1 MSNKGNFQSDETFC
15 RVIEKYAY
23 QHGEYKS
30 VYSAITPFLSAVQD
44 REKSVEMI
52 MQALEGEHFKEI
64 LSYFETRP
72 KADKPAQRILHTLY
86 NIMGE
91 ELEQAYM
98 ESLNEPPK
106 SKMNTYKAIVTTH
119 GTYRNEKDNYDLFN
133 GCEIQVKQEFT
144 VQAQNIE
151 QAKKKVYEQWWSL
164 SFLTSDYITD
174 TGYEIDEIKR
184 IKEKNKEIDR

>member
-15 RVIEKYAY
+15 RAIEKYAY

-30 VYSAITPFLSAVQD
+30 YSAITPFLSAVQD
-44 REKSVEMI
+44 REKSVEKI
-52 MQALEGEHFKEI
+52 MQALDGEHFKEI

-72 KADKPAQRILHTLY
+72 KTDKPAQRILHTLY
-86 NIMGE
+86 DIMGE
-91 ELEQAYM
+91 ETEQAYA
-98 ESLNEPPK
+98 ESLNEPSK
-106 SKMNTYKAIVTTH
+106 SKTSTYKAIVTTH

-133 GCEIQVKQEFT
+133 GCEMQVKQEFT
-144 VQAQNIE
+144 VQAQNVE

-164 SFLTSDYITD
+164 SFLTSDYIND